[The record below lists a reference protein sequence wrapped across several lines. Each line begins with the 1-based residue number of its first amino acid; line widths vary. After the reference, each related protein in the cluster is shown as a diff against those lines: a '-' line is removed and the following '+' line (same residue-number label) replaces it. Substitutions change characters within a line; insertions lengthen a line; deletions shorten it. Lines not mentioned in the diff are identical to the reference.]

1 MVISPL
7 TRESKG
13 IASLLYLALSSY
25 MWNCMFYHFAWTLCF
40 NVEWITSWEFYRPWL
55 MLLLKLVK
63 SRSCADVYFFSIC
76 GSLCVEVGRAGWI
89 EENNKGG
96 GVQRRGDCWDTVRGL
111 EVACNYSTTTPPTRA
126 MAYTSTSRL
135 SEVRGFVIYICV
147 RGSVFNKQEDN
158 TKWTAYRQRC
168 GRDHCDRFQSGIPY
182 STNEM
187 RQWGIGGKEIKEM
200 EEDGC

>member
-1 MVISPL
+1 MCI
-7 TRESKG
+7 
-13 IASLLYLALSSY
+13 
-25 MWNCMFYHFAWTLCF
+25 
-40 NVEWITSWEFYRPWL
+40 
-55 MLLLKLVK
+55 
-63 SRSCADVYFFSIC
+63 FSIC

-126 MAYTSTSRL
+126 MAYTSASRL

-158 TKWTAYRQRC
+158 TKWTACRQRC

-187 RQWGIGGKEIKEM
+187 SQRYRRKRNKGNGGRWMLEGYKWKRENINACRGGKRDAQESMPKKHSPP
-200 EEDGC
+200 